1 MESRRVVE
9 EVWQVWQG
17 RSSHVSYTLKTYC
30 LRQPCVFT
38 VFVYVASEK
47 RPPSVLELERC
58 GNSPGNFYNQ
68 GMLVLPS
75 AANCFTPPKC
85 QNMEEVPEAALE
97 RTRLHD
103 FLLRSAAGD
112 LQQEE
117 ESCMPLAKHLLH
129 GLAYTVGSALG
140 YDPPTREECLA
151 AFVMPNR
158 VGLTAGARAWSKH
171 GHRSQ
176 GRASPGDNAEVRA
189 ADATRSRGW
198 WGTPSGPVARINEKA
213 LLLFEKVVDN
223 ATWRNLHW
231 LPHQVLIYEAR
242 VEEGYGMRWS
252 QDRNLGVEDTTAHD
266 PQRTF
271 PWVFRGF
278 VEPMM
283 ENGHEVGW
291 RH

>member
-1 MESRRVVE
+1 MESRRAVE
-9 EVWQVWQG
+9 EVRRVWQG
-17 RSSHVSYTLKTYC
+17 CFTHVSYTEDLLLAPTMCIYC
-30 LRQPCVFT
+30 IRR
-38 VFVYVASEK
+38 EK
-47 RPPSVLELERC
+47 RPPSEIELEQCR
-58 GNSPGNFYNQ
+58 NSPGYFCNQ
-68 GMLVLPS
+68 GMLVFAS

-97 RTRLHD
+97 RTRLRD

-112 LQQEE
+112 LRQEE
-117 ESCMPLAKHLLH
+117 EPHLQTPLAKHLLH

-140 YDPPTREECLA
+140 RDPPTREECLA
-151 AFVMPNR
+151 AFVMPNK
-158 VGLTAGARAWSKH
+158 VGLSAGARAWSKH

-176 GRASPGDNAEVRA
+176 GHSDSAEDRVA
-189 ADATRSRGW
+189 FGSGW

-252 QDRNLGVEDTTAHD
+252 QDRNLDGEDTTAQD
-266 PQRTF
+266 PF